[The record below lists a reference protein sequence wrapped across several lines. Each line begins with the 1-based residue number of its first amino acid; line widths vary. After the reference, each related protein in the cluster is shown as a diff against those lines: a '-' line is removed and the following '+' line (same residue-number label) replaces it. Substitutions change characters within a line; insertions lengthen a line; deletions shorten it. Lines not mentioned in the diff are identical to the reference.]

1 MLAVHFVAIWYY
13 ERQKTQKIML
23 LGQSE
28 ALMGPDQKCYGI
40 PTRDKNGPEQRH
52 RLNDTRYEQIPDFL
66 M

>member
-28 ALMGPDQKCYGI
+28 ALMGPDQKCYGT
-40 PTRDKNGPEQRH
+40 PTRDKNGPKQRH